1 MRDLGLELRHNL
13 DENSDTKASEQPAN
27 IKHTDSFRCSLQDT
41 PYKKKDRT
49 KNKSSSPAERV
60 AVTSSKGTEKC
71 TFECQYS
78 QEDASLMELNLPP
91 VKRATTVPLFV
102 EPFDSRNL
110 WTKES
115 EATTEAMTP
124 RS

>member
-1 MRDLGLELRHNL
+1 MRDLSLELRHNL
-13 DENSDTKASEQPAN
+13 DQNSDIKASEQPAS
-27 IKHTDSFRCSLQDT
+27 IKHTDSFRCSLQDS
-41 PYKKKDRT
+41 PYKEEGRT

-60 AVTSSKGTEKC
+60 AVSSTEGTKEGN
-71 TFECQYS
+71 FECQYNQDDTS
-78 QEDASLMELNLPP
+78 EMESNPPP

-110 WTKES
+110 RTKES